1 MHSREGGIH
10 GNPEAATTQTPNPRV
25 LEKEGPGKR
34 ENGTSDSK
42 TPSTMWPACTRKAQ
56 KKKKKNLALT
66 QSQSRLRANRAA
78 MLAEGKDVDVL
89 SQ

>member
-25 LEKEGPGKR
+25 LEKEGPVKR

-42 TPSTMWPACTRKAQ
+42 NPKHHVASMH
-56 KKKKKNLALT
+56 KKTKKQAHT

-78 MLAEGKDVDVL
+78 MLAEGKGVDVL

>member
-25 LEKEGPGKR
+25 LEKEGPAKR

-42 TPSTMWPACTRKAQ
+42 TPSTMWPACTRKA
-56 KKKKKNLALT
+56 KKLALT

-89 SQ
+89 TQ

>member
-25 LEKEGPGKR
+25 PAKR

-42 TPSTMWPACTRKAQ
+42 NPKHHVASMH
-56 KKKKKNLALT
+56 KKTKKLALT